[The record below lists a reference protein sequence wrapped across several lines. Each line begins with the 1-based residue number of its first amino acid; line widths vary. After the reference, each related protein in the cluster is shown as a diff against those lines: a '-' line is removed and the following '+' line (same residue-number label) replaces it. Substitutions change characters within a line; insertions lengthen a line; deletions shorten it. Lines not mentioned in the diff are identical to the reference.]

1 MTEDIVNLNYIID
14 YYYLWRI
21 RFKKWTIYQQYITNL
36 SKIIFMETLQV
47 IQYSYNGKV
56 DVSVQQMK
64 SIIQRKVYYQLYVK
78 I

>member
-1 MTEDIVNLNYIID
+1 
-14 YYYLWRI
+14 
-21 RFKKWTIYQQYITNL
+21 
-36 SKIIFMETLQV
+36 METLQV